1 MVVKIGVNELAV
13 GMYVVDTGLSWMEH
27 PYLYSL
33 QGRIDSE
40 KSLQALR
47 KGGYTEAFIDTRQ
60 SGLDDDAARRLS
72 GGTLFTEAFTTEAFA
87 GHSPPASASRRA
99 VPMAQELPAARKV
112 YEDALAFAR
121 DFIHK
126 AYLEKTVDIG
136 RSEAFVS
143 DVISSVA
150 RNREA
155 LTGLCKLRFYDEY
168 SYTHSINVTVL
179 ATAFGQFLGLPEDE
193 LHLLGLGALFH
204 DIGKANIPREVLNK
218 PGRLD
223 AREFQV
229 VKRHPLES
237 YVILK
242 GKVGLDSK
250 VLLAIVEH
258 HEKYDGS
265 GYPRGIGG
273 EEVSM
278 FARII
283 SLADVYD
290 ALTSERVYKKGM
302 PPAHALGV
310 MYGMRE
316 KDFHPT
322 MVERFIKCLG
332 IYPVGSFVRLSDSRH
347 GLVWALNDQAPL
359 FPTVK
364 AAFDDAMRPIPAEYV
379 DLAEP
384 GLASAGPPLTIAEAV
399 DPRRYNIDMSAVM
412 N

>member
-1 MVVKIGVNELAV
+1 MVLKIGVNELAV

-27 PYLYSL
+27 PYLFSR
-33 QGRIDSE
+33 QGPIDSE
-40 KSLQALR
+40 KSLQALKR
-47 KGGYTEAFIDTRQ
+47 EGYTEAFIDTRQ

-72 GGTLFTEAFTTEAFA
+72 GGALFTEAFTERAT
-87 GHSPPASASRRA
+87 PAATSRRA

-126 AYLEKTVDIG
+126 AYLEKTVDIE

-193 LHLLGLGALFH
+193 LHPLGLAALFH

-223 AREFQV
+223 DREFQV
-229 VKRHPLES
+229 IKRHPLES

-242 GKVGLDSK
+242 GMGALASK
-250 VLLAIVEH
+250 VLSAIVEH

-302 PPAHALGV
+302 PPSQALGV

-347 GLVWALNDQAPL
+347 GLVWALNAQAPL
-359 FPTVK
+359 SPTVK

-379 DLAEP
+379 DLAACGE
-384 GLASAGPPLTIAEAV
+384 ASAGPPLSIAEAV
-399 DPRRYNIDMSAVM
+399 DPRRFNIDMAAVM

>member
-1 MVVKIGVNELAV
+1 MIVKIGVNTLDV

-27 PYLYSL
+27 PYLFSR
-33 QGRIDSE
+33 QGQIDSE
-40 KSLQALR
+40 KSLQAL
-47 KGGYTEAFIDTRQ
+47 KKEGYTEAFIDTRQ
-60 SGLDDDAARRLS
+60 SGLDDDTARRLS
-72 GGTLFTEAFTTEAFA
+72 GGTLFTEAFTERAT
-87 GHSPPASASRRA
+87 PAAASGRT

-126 AYLEKTVDIG
+126 AYLEKTVDLE
-136 RSEAFVS
+136 RSEAFVG
-143 DVISSVA
+143 DVIDSVA

-155 LTGLCKLRFYDEY
+155 LTGLCKLRVYDEY
-168 SYTHSINVTVL
+168 TYTHSINVTVL
-179 ATAFGQFLGLPEDE
+179 ATAFGQFLGLPEAE
-193 LHLLGLGALFH
+193 LRPLGLAALFH

-223 AREFQV
+223 EREFQV
-229 VKRHPLES
+229 IKRHPLES
-237 YVILK
+237 YALLK
-242 GKVGLDSK
+242 DKGPLKSR

-278 FARII
+278 FARIV

-290 ALTSERVYKKGM
+290 ALTSDRVYRKGM
-302 PPAHALGV
+302 PPSQALGV

-347 GLVWALNDQAPL
+347 GLVWSQNAQAPL
-359 FPTVK
+359 LPTVK
-364 AAFDDAMRPIPAEYV
+364 AAFDDAMRPIPAEFV
-379 DLAEP
+379 DLAACGES
-384 GLASAGPPLTIAEAV
+384 SAGYPLSIAEAV
-399 DPRRYNIDMSAVM
+399 DPRPFNIDMVAVM
-412 N
+412 Q